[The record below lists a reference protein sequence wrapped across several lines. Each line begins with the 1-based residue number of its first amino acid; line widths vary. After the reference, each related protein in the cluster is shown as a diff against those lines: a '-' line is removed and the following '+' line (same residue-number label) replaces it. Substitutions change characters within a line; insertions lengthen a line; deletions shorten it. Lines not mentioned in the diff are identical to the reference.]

1 VSADGT
7 EMIHHFMTDN
17 SPLLHHNIKSIAVN
31 PVSGEVMI
39 GTEMGLCSYMSNATE
54 AAEQLEKSN
63 VLAYP
68 NPVRSDYTGPI
79 AVKGLTMDAEV
90 KILSTTGQLVWSGIS
105 NGGTFTWN
113 GCNKSGRRVAS
124 GVYHVVAN
132 NAEGKKT
139 IVTRIIVIK

>member
-1 VSADGT
+1 
-7 EMIHHFMTDN
+7 
-17 SPLLHHNIKSIAVN
+17 
-31 PVSGEVMI
+31 
-39 GTEMGLCSYMSNATE
+39 
-54 AAEQLEKSN
+54 
-63 VLAYP
+63 
-68 NPVRSDYTGPI
+68 
-79 AVKGLTMDAEV
+79 MDAEV